1 MGTMVST
8 TIMVSTTTVAAT
20 TLAATA
26 VDNATTTA
34 KMMEVAVCPTEAAGS
49 TAPTH
54 LEVVSRPILAA
65 RVPGFP
71 PGASSAAT
79 SAVAGGAPNS
89 RRMSEGDRDFQL
101 STKLTQPSQLL
112 VQFLL
117 CCKYTF

>member
-1 MGTMVST
+1 MTVATTMVSPITMVSPTTTVATTMVST
-8 TIMVSTTTVAAT
+8 TTMVAAT

-54 LEVVSRPILAA
+54 LEVVSRPNLA
-65 RVPGFP
+65 VHVSGFP

-79 SAVAGGAPNS
+79 SVVAGGAPNS
-89 RRMSEGDRDFQL
+89 RKMFNTTSPVTCSYSSVL
-101 STKLTQPSQLL
+101 
-112 VQFLL
+112 
-117 CCKYTF
+117 